1 MRTVLNRKKLR
12 AYSIVSPLDDAH
24 STDLPA
30 IDQRQNRENPSE
42 PKAHARTLNLR
53 HISLCY

>member
-1 MRTVLNRKKLR
+1 MRV
-12 AYSIVSPLDDAH
+12 YSIVSPLDDAH

-30 IDQRQNRENPSE
+30 TSQRQNEENPSE
-42 PKAHARTLNLR
+42 PKARARTLNLR